1 MHSAHQILLMR
12 ETVMVVD
19 MHGSGTKES
28 TSDDSQKM
36 GFDDWQV
43 ENEEIDGMTEREKE
57 LAYADYQE
65 GL

>member
-1 MHSAHQILLMR
+1 
-12 ETVMVVD
+12 MVVD

-28 TSDDSQKM
+28 TYDDSQKM